1 MRTQTIAVAGL
12 ATLLAAPLAAHHS
25 ISRHYRTNEDVGVE
39 GVVVE
44 VLLRNPHSQIRMAV
58 GGDSA
63 DTAVWMLELDD
74 IADLAKQGIV
84 SGTLRAGDT
93 IVVEGNSR
101 QRRLELAVRA
111 KAAPSL
117 RRSGLRRRLSGFR
130 LGRGRCAARHNSSF
144 SDRRC
149 ATLRA

>member
-93 IVVEGNSR
+93 IVVEGNPARDGSNSLFV
-101 QRRLELAVRA
+101 QRLHR
-111 KAAPSL
+111 PSD
-117 RRSGLRRRLSGFR
+117 GL
-130 LGRGRCAARHNSSF
+130 
-144 SDRRC
+144 DYEED
-149 ATLRA
+149 